1 MFIMYVDVRELPK
14 CVKEVLRRIGF
25 NKREITFDTA
35 ERVTLRHLVSLPYNR
50 GFSIIVNL
58 SNGKYRVGVGSYG
71 GTNQFHTTIVD
82 DCNYKFKLPP
92 NFLLIK
98 GEHGSNGS
106 FATMT
111 MRPGDAL
118 PFASSEE
125 DCEDRMYKLLKIFFK
140 TTGRKRDEMLG
151 TIKPL
156 DIKDAIK
163 LNFLS
168 YVGSMATSH
177 LKITKKGKKYIRQY
191 EELFPSK
198 KIL

>member
-1 MFIMYVDVRELPK
+1 MYVDVRELPK
-14 CVKEVLRRIGF
+14 CVKEVLRKIGF
-25 NKREITFDTA
+25 NKKEIPFDTA

-50 GFSIIVNL
+50 GFSIIINL
-58 SNGKYRVGVGSYG
+58 SNGKYRVGIGSYG

-82 DCNYKFKLPP
+82 DCNYKFRLPS
-92 NFLLIK
+92 NFILIK

-111 MRPGDAL
+111 MRPGGAL
-118 PFASSEE
+118 PFVGSED

-140 TTGRKRDEMLG
+140 TSGNRRIELLG
-151 TIKPL
+151 EIKPL

-163 LNFLS
+163 LNFLA
-168 YVGSMATSH
+168 YVGSMTTGN
-177 LKITKKGKKYIRQY
+177 LKITKRGKKYIRKY
-191 EELFPSK
+191 EELFPGK